1 MYYFDAILIKFL
13 FWWVETWHNSEI
25 LNLTFILPWKPLEE
39 AFVSIKM
46 FTDQK
51 IYAKYISCLQV
62 AASSIEHVDYF
73 CTVTWGFCIYKINGC
88 KLLISFERVFKEP
101 IKVFHHQKLAN
112 HWRFNGAL
120 VIEKISNSFGESIKK
135 FGGIVW
141 QKRNVLKN
149 KREMGSDT
157 SCAEQQSCLYLCQI
171 SASSELVQNMLQKR
185 AVKTRRWYVNVFSN

>member
-141 QKRNVLKN
+141 QKRNVLK
-149 KREMGSDT
+149 K
-157 SCAEQQSCLYLCQI
+157 
-171 SASSELVQNMLQKR
+171 
-185 AVKTRRWYVNVFSN
+185 